1 MPERQQFR
9 ILRQVA
15 AERQN
20 GQAEQ
25 LARKHVGDLEQHP
38 AS

>member
-15 AERQN
+15 AERQD

-25 LARKHVGDLEQHP
+25 PARKHVGDLEQHL